1 MTIKFI
7 GQNISAEMIEQ
18 IYQSALHGDFLDC
31 VLQCITEALGDTPIT
46 IFGVDTQ
53 DHKKNFFLQRGL
65 HTEEALLHIYNL
77 MVENPWLNAQ
87 WRQPVGS
94 VYQDDD
100 LLTKTEIGNWS
111 KQREWNAVLG
121 DHKLATGLVF
131 YRKGV
136 RQIALEVHYT
146 AANESRYRRAA
157 AELLRLLA
165 PHLLLGEQ
173 IMKLRRE
180 FPIDGH
186 MATSLLELSSL
197 PVIIVSSDNR
207 VINMNARAE
216 RLANQLD
223 VFFISAERQFHAMD
237 LESEA
242 ACKSALHA
250 LTTGSRK
257 VSEVITLWNGD
268 RSRHVFMALAKL
280 GGTHPS
286 RSFPFGRF
294 ECGDE
299 HFALIVQDMNEELDL
314 SPDTLWRTFR
324 LSNAE
329 SELARRLL
337 QGDTVGDVAFDAGV
351 SKQTLRN
358 QLSSIMK
365 KTSTSRQAQLVSL
378 LTKLAVAPKF

>member
-1 MTIKFI
+1 M
-7 GQNISAEMIEQ
+7 
-18 IYQSALHGDFLDC
+18 
-31 VLQCITEALGDTPIT
+31 
-46 IFGVDTQ
+46 
-53 DHKKNFFLQRGL
+53 
-65 HTEEALLHIYNL
+65 HINNL
-77 MVENPWLNAQ
+77 VVENPWLTVQ

-111 KQREWNAVLG
+111 KLMEWNAVLG
-121 DHKLATGLVF
+121 EHRLATGLVF

-146 AANESRYRRAA
+146 AANENRCRRAA
-157 AELLRLLA
+157 AELLILLA
-165 PHLLLGEQ
+165 PHFLLGEQ

-237 LESEA
+237 MESEA

-250 LTTGSRK
+250 LRTGSRK

-280 GGTHPS
+280 GETHPS
-286 RSFPFGRF
+286 RSFPVGRF

-299 HFALIVQDMNEELDL
+299 HFALIVHDMNEELGFL
-314 SPDTLWRTFR
+314 PDTLCLTFR

-358 QLSSIMK
+358 QAKFDHEKDIDITTGTACLAFDQVGCCPKVVNITNGNCDEIHSSCLGGFPC
-365 KTSTSRQAQLVSL
+365 TGCVCAGNPDRTGC
-378 LTKLAVAPKF
+378 AVCRPCGRLPEGCDVPKRPA